1 MAVVETYRF
10 DVFLV
15 SLDPSQGSEIKK
27 TRPCVVIS
35 PDEMNQHIKTLIV
48 APMTSKVRSY
58 PTRVLVTF
66 DGKEGNIVL
75 DQIRTIDKSRL
86 IKKLGTLDTKT
97 ASMVL
102 QTIGKMFS

>member
-1 MAVVETYRF
+1 MAVLETYRF

-27 TRPCVVIS
+27 TRPYVVIS

-102 QTIGKMFS
+102 QTLGKMFS

>member
-1 MAVVETYRF
+1 MVETYRF

-58 PTRVLVTF
+58 PTRVLVMF
-66 DGKEGNIVL
+66 DGREGNIVL

-102 QTIGKMFS
+102 QTLGKMFS

>member
-48 APMTSKVRSY
+48 APITSKVRSY

-66 DGKEGNIVL
+66 DGKEGNIIL

-102 QTIGKMFS
+102 QTLGKMFS

>member
-1 MAVVETYRF
+1 MAVVDIYRF

-48 APMTSKVRSY
+48 APMTSKIKDY
-58 PTRVLVTF
+58 PTHIPITF
-66 DGKEGNIVL
+66 KEREGRIIL
-75 DQIRTIDKSRL
+75 SQIRTIDQSRI
-86 IKKLGTLDTKT
+86 IKKLGALNNKT
-97 ASMVL
+97 ASLVL
-102 QTIGKMFS
+102 ETLREMFS